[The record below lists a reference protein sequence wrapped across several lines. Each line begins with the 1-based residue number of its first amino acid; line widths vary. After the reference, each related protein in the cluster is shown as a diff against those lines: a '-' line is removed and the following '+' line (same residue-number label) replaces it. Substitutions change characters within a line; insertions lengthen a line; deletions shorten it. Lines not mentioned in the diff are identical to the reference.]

1 MTGPLILKDNPT
13 EDLEAAT
20 KQYVDNH
27 TSDVVLYTPQTL
39 TDAQKTQARGNIN
52 AANGVSAYGKVE
64 QGGWYRIVNGSS
76 YAGGILSLYHSY
88 YSGGPTSL
96 KFLVTMNTGIPEI
109 NCIDYPI
116 SPFRYE
122 TPIENVRLVKGIDEY
137 HLYMDVFYK
146 SVGRNEL
153 FINFVNMGQMP
164 ASVQKPVFVA
174 ENDVLP
180 DGETLIATMEFQNPP
195 MKEGIEYRTTERYMG
210 KPVYVKMVNLGEGTN
225 GKTVNVGT
233 TEMIHVECR
242 AIYSGWSLPMP
253 ELPFGSTDKS
263 LEHTNAQAFYS
274 NANTVTIIMGS
285 TCPAF
290 TATAKVYYIKSTD

>member
-1 MTGPLILKDNPT
+1 MRKSHRRLSGTAITGCVRDITSANKAPAT
-13 EDLEAAT
+13 HAAQHAKGGADPIT
-20 KQYVDNH
+20 PESIGAASDDYLNSNKQ
-27 TSDVVLYTPQTL
+27 
-39 TDAQKTQARGNIN
+39 
-52 AANGVSAYGKVE
+52 NGVAAYGEVE
-64 QGGWYRIVNGSS
+64 RGGWYRIVNGSS

-137 HLYMDVFYK
+137 NLYMDVFYK

-195 MKEGIEYRTTERYMG
+195 MAVGKEYRTTERYFG
-210 KPVYVKMVNLGEGTN
+210 RPVYCTAINAGT
-225 GKTVNVGT
+225 
-233 TEMIHVECR
+233 
-242 AIYSGWSLPMP
+242 MP
-253 ELPFGSTDKS
+253 V
-263 LEHTNAQAFYS
+263 
-274 NANTVTIIMGS
+274 ANTVKLVAHGISNIAQCIKCFANWGGVVTFPYRFTGVVTVDRTNISLDSGS
-285 TCPAF
+285 MVGLPSEDVMVCF
-290 TATAKVYYIKSTD
+290 YYTKTTD

>member
-1 MTGPLILKDNPT
+1 MTGPLILKDNPA

-39 TDAQKTQARGNIN
+39 SDEQKVQARENIN
-52 AANGVSAYGKVE
+52 SAPDGFGLGSVSVAFSDANDCIIN
-64 QGGWYRIVNGSS
+64 GWYRDLDGNAKNTPWNWAHI
-76 YAGGILSLYHSY
+76 
-88 YSGGPTSL
+88 
-96 KFLVTMNTGIPEI
+96 LVTTFLPNT
-109 NCIDYPI
+109 Y
-116 SPFRYE
+116 
-122 TPIENVRLVKGIDEY
+122 VRQDAYITG
-137 HLYMDVFYK
+137 
-146 SVGRNEL
+146 G
-153 FINFVNMGQMP
+153 P
-164 ASVQKPVFVA
+164 ASVPAVNHAVRIKHPDFPE
-174 ENDVLP
+174 ENAFWGP
-180 DGETLIATMEFQNPP
+180 WEYESGIP
-195 MKEGIEYRTTERYMG
+195 MYFGVEYRTTERYIG

-242 AIYSGWSLPMP
+242 ATYSGWSLPMP

-274 NANTVTIIMGS
+274 NANTVTIIKGS